1 MSKGKPVHVEVI
13 IRDQDQLQ
21 RLIKKFNRKCKKS
34 GIFDEVKERRYFK
47 KKSQILK
54 EKRENKKRKS
64 QKLTQKHKDKF
75 NNEYK

>member
-1 MSKGKPVHVEVI
+1 MSKGKPVHVEII
-13 IRDQDQLQ
+13 IRDQAHLH

-47 KKSQILK
+47 KKSQIEK

-64 QKLTQKHKDKF
+64 QKLTQKYKDKF
-75 NNEYK
+75 KNEYK

>member
-1 MSKGKPVHVEVI
+1 MSRGKPCHLEVI
-13 IRDQDQLQ
+13 IRDQRQLE
-21 RLIKKFNRKCKKS
+21 RIIKKFSRKCKKM

-54 EKRENKKRKS
+54 EKRENKKRQS

-75 NNEYK
+75 KNEYK

>member
-47 KKSQILK
+47 KKSQIEK

>member
-1 MSKGKPVHVEVI
+1 MSRGKPCHLEIV
-13 IRDQDQLQ
+13 IRDQRQLE
-21 RLIKKFNRKCKKS
+21 RMIKKFSRKCKKM

-54 EKRENKKRKS
+54 EKRENKKRQS

-75 NNEYK
+75 KNEYK